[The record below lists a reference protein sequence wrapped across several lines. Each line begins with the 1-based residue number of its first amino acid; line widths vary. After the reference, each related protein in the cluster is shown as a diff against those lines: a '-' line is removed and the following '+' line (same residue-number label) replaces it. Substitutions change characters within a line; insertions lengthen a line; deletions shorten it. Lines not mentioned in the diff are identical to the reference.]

1 MLAILVFIIPKIG
14 AASDLAIKIPTPE
27 TEDWY
32 LRSVN
37 HAVDAFH
44 DMLDKLLKDGNA
56 SLALAN
62 IDLDTGNRVKLEDYP
77 LADQTYAQ
85 LLERITSEPN
95 RPIPEYLR
103 KNILEYYAS
112 SASDPDLSKRL
123 SERLEILMKMKISDD
138 QWSGRCHHYQ
148 SQSSLRNGWACGGC
162 GRYNGSGVCSRKATR
177 PEVSKM
183 PFEAI
188 WESVKIANG

>member
-1 MLAILVFIIPKIG
+1 MTSTKFWGGHIPPYEATAHRYAAFIPAFAEAEVVLHRHQFPAHADEGPYRILADRIARTNYERHWRHAYKGPGFKAHLLAILVFIIPKIG

-56 SLALAN
+56 PLALAN

-95 RPIPEYLR
+95 RPIPENLR

-112 SASDPDLSKRL
+112 SGSDPEL
-123 SERLEILMKMKISDD
+123 
-138 QWSGRCHHYQ
+138 
-148 SQSSLRNGWACGGC
+148 
-162 GRYNGSGVCSRKATR
+162 
-177 PEVSKM
+177 
-183 PFEAI
+183 
-188 WESVKIANG
+188 

>member
-1 MLAILVFIIPKIG
+1 M
-14 AASDLAIKIPTPE
+14 
-27 TEDWY
+27 
-32 LRSVN
+32 N

-44 DMLDKLLKDGNA
+44 DMLDKLLKDGKA

-85 LLERITSEPN
+85 LLERITSKPN

-103 KNILEYYAS
+103 KNILEYFAS

-138 QWSGRCHHYQ
+138 SGQ
-148 SQSSLRNGWACGGC
+148 
-162 GRYNGSGVCSRKATR
+162 GVATIIN
-177 PEVSKM
+177 PNV
-183 PFEAI
+183 P
-188 WESVKIANG
+188 

>member
-37 HAVDAFH
+37 HAVEEFH
-44 DMLDKLLKDGNA
+44 DMLAKLLKDGKA

-85 LLERITSEPN
+85 LLEHITSEPN
-95 RPIPEYLR
+95 RPIPENLR

-123 SERLEILMKMKISDD
+123 SQRLEILMKMKISDD
-138 QWSGRCHHYQ
+138 
-148 SQSSLRNGWACGGC
+148 CGQGL
-162 GRYNGSGVCSRKATR
+162 ATTNR
-177 PEVSKM
+177 RTFP
-183 PFEAI
+183 
-188 WESVKIANG
+188 